1 MTDRPDVPEQ
11 TPEDPAPPEEEAVR
25 ALRPGIWVS
34 GLIALVILLLA
45 AFAWT

>member
-1 MTDRPDVPEQ
+1 MTDRPDAPED
-11 TPEDPAPPEEEAVR
+11 TPEGSASPEDSAGPGLPPGV
-25 ALRPGIWVS
+25 WVP